1 MVEGVYGASNNEK
14 KENAMFKGSYVAL
27 VTPFKNGQVDYQKL
41 KELVEFH
48 VKNGTQGI
56 VPCGTTG
63 ESATLS
69 FDEHERMISEVVTM
83 VAGRLQVLAGAGSNN
98 TMEALR
104 LTRQAKKVGA
114 DGVLL
119 ITPYYNK
126 PTPEGLY
133 RHYKLIAEDVDIP
146 IVLYN
151 VPSRTGISILPETVA
166 RLSEIKNI
174 VGIKEASGSIDQ
186 TTQILQLCN
195 ITVLSG
201 DDSLTLP
208 TMSIGGRGVIS
219 VVANVVP
226 ADTAALTRYCLEG
239 NFDDARKC
247 HHKLFPLCKS
257 MFLETN
263 PIPVK
268 TAMRML
274 GRINGEM
281 RLPLCDM
288 TTEHEKQLMGAL
300 KNYGLMS

>member
-1 MVEGVYGASNNEK
+1 
-14 KENAMFKGSYVAL
+14 MFQGSLVAL
-27 VTPFKNGQVDYQKL
+27 VTPFQNGQVDYQKL

-69 FDEHERMISEVVTM
+69 FDEHERIIGEVVSM
-83 VAGRLQVLAGAGSNN
+83 VAGRIKVLAGAGSNN

-104 LTRQAKKVGA
+104 LTKHAKKMGA
-114 DGVLL
+114 DGALL

-126 PTPEGLY
+126 PTPAGLY
-133 RHYKLIAEDVDIP
+133 RHYQLIAEAVDIP
-146 IVLYN
+146 IIMYN

-174 VGIKEASGSIDQ
+174 VGIKEASGSLDQ

-208 TMSIGGRGVIS
+208 IMSVGGKGVIS

-239 NFDDARKC
+239 NFDAARKC
-247 HHKLFPLCKS
+247 HYKLFPLCKS
-257 MFLETN
+257 MFFETN

-288 TTEHEKQLMGAL
+288 TKEHDDQLMRAL
-300 KNYGLMS
+300 KQYGLMS

>member
-1 MVEGVYGASNNEK
+1 
-14 KENAMFKGSYVAL
+14 MFKGSLVAL
-27 VTPFKNGQVDYQKL
+27 VTPFKNGEVDYKKL

-48 VKNGTQGI
+48 ITQGTNGV

-63 ESATLS
+63 ESATLAIE
-69 FDEHERMISEVVTM
+69 EHERIIAEVVSM
-83 VAGRLQVLAGAGSNN
+83 AAGRIPVLAGTGSNN
-98 TMEALR
+98 TAEALR
-104 LTRQAKKVGA
+104 LTRHAKKVGA
-114 DGVLL
+114 SGALL

-133 RHYKLIAEDVDIP
+133 RHYKLIAEEVDIP
-146 IVLYN
+146 IVIYN

-166 RLSEIKNI
+166 KLAQIKNI

-186 TTQILQLCN
+186 VTQILQLCN

-208 TMSIGGRGVIS
+208 MMAVGGKGVIS

-226 ADTAALTRYCLEG
+226 ADTVALTKYCLEG
-239 NFDDARKC
+239 NYEAARNL
-247 HHKLFPLCKS
+247 HYKLFPLCKG
-257 MFLETN
+257 MFIETN

-268 TAMRML
+268 TALKLL

-281 RLPLCDM
+281 RLPLCEM
-288 TTEHEKQLMGAL
+288 TKENEHKLAGIL
-300 KNYGLMS
+300 KSYGLM

>member
-1 MVEGVYGASNNEK
+1 MFEGS
-14 KENAMFKGSYVAL
+14 FVAL
-27 VTPFKNGQVDYQKL
+27 VTPFKNGQIDYKKL
-41 KELVEFH
+41 KALVEFH
-48 VKNGTQGI
+48 IENGTNGI

-69 FDEHERMISEVVTM
+69 FDEHERMIGEVVSM
-83 VAGRLQVLAGAGSNN
+83 VGGRIRVLAGAGSNN

-104 LTRQAKKVGA
+104 LTRHAKKVGA
-114 DGVLL
+114 DGALL

-126 PTPEGLY
+126 PTQEGLY
-133 RHYKLIAEDVDIP
+133 RHYKLIAEEVDIP
-146 IVLYN
+146 IVIYN

-166 RLSEIKNI
+166 KLSEIKNI

-208 TMSIGGRGVIS
+208 IMSVGGKGVIS

-226 ADTAALTRYCLEG
+226 ADIAALTRYCLEG
-239 NFDDARKC
+239 NFEEARKC
-247 HHKLFPLCKS
+247 HHKLFPLCKG
-257 MFLETN
+257 MFIETN

-268 TAMRML
+268 TAMKLL
-274 GRINGEM
+274 GKINGEM

-288 TTEHEKQLMGAL
+288 TKEHENQLKNTL
-300 KNYGLMS
+300 KNYGLMP

>member
-1 MVEGVYGASNNEK
+1 MVG
-14 KENAMFKGSYVAL
+14 
-27 VTPFKNGQVDYQKL
+27 
-41 KELVEFH
+41 
-48 VKNGTQGI
+48 
-56 VPCGTTG
+56 
-63 ESATLS
+63 
-69 FDEHERMISEVVTM
+69 
-83 VAGRLQVLAGAGSNN
+83 GRIRVLAGAGSNN
-98 TMEALR
+98 TGEALR
-104 LTRQAKKVGA
+104 LTRHAKDVGA
-114 DGVLL
+114 DGALL

-133 RHYKLIAEDVDIP
+133 RHYKLIAEEVDIP
-146 IVLYN
+146 IVIYN

-208 TMSIGGRGVIS
+208 IMSVGGKGVIS
-219 VVANVVP
+219 VVANIVP

-239 NFDDARKC
+239 NFEAARKC
-247 HHKLFPLCKS
+247 HHKLFPLCKG
-257 MFLETN
+257 MFIETN

-268 TAMRML
+268 TAMKLL

-288 TTEHEKQLMGAL
+288 TKEHENQLVNTL
-300 KNYGLMS
+300 KKYGLMP

>member
-1 MVEGVYGASNNEK
+1 
-14 KENAMFKGSYVAL
+14 MFTGSLVAL
-27 VTPFKNGQVDYQKL
+27 VTPFKEGRIDYQKL

-48 VKNGTQGI
+48 IKNGTSGI

-69 FDEHERMISEVVTM
+69 FEEHEKLIGEVVSM
-83 VAGRLQVLAGAGSNN
+83 VAGRIKVLAGAGSNN
-98 TMEALR
+98 TSEALC
-104 LTRQAKKVGA
+104 LTRHAKKVGA
-114 DGVLL
+114 DGVLI

-133 RHYKLIAEDVDIP
+133 RHYKRIAEEVDIP
-146 IVLYN
+146 IVMYN

-174 VGIKEASGSIDQ
+174 VGVKEASGNIDQ

-208 TMSIGGRGVIS
+208 IMAVGGKGVIS
-219 VVANVVP
+219 VVANIAP
-226 ADTAALTRYCLEG
+226 AETAALTKFCREG
-239 NFDDARKC
+239 NFEAARKC
-247 HHKLFPLCKS
+247 HHKLFPLCKG
-257 MFLETN
+257 MFIETN

-268 TAMRML
+268 TAMKLL
-274 GRINGEM
+274 GRLNGEM

-288 TTEHEKQLMGAL
+288 TKEHEGQLAKIL
-300 KNYGLMS
+300 KEYGLLP

>member
-1 MVEGVYGASNNEK
+1 
-14 KENAMFKGSYVAL
+14 MFHGSLVAL
-27 VTPFKNGQVDYQKL
+27 VTPFQNGQVDYQKL

-69 FDEHERMISEVVTM
+69 FDEHERVIGEVVSM
-83 VAGRLQVLAGAGSNN
+83 VAGRIRVLAGAGSNN

-104 LTRQAKKVGA
+104 LTKHAKKLGA
-114 DGVLL
+114 DGALL

-133 RHYKLIAEDVDIP
+133 RHYKLIAEAVDIP
-146 IVLYN
+146 IIMYN

-166 RLSEIKNI
+166 RLAEMKNI

-208 TMSIGGRGVIS
+208 IMSVGGKGVIS

-239 NFDDARKC
+239 NFDAARKC
-247 HHKLFPLCKS
+247 HYKLFPLCKS
-257 MFLETN
+257 MFIETN

-268 TAMRML
+268 TAMRIL
-274 GRINGEM
+274 GRLNGEM

-288 TTEHEKQLMGAL
+288 TKEHESQLMGAL

>member
-1 MVEGVYGASNNEK
+1 
-14 KENAMFKGSYVAL
+14 MFHGSYVAL

-41 KELVEFH
+41 GELVEFH

-69 FDEHERMISEVVTM
+69 FEEHEKIIGEVVSI
-83 VAGRLQVLAGAGSNN
+83 VAGRIRVLAGAGSNN
-98 TMEALR
+98 TTEALR
-104 LTRQAKKVGA
+104 LAKHAKKIGA
-114 DGVLL
+114 DGALL

-133 RHYKLIAEDVDIP
+133 RHYKLIAESVDIP
-146 IVLYN
+146 IVMYN
-151 VPSRTGISILPETVA
+151 VPSRTGISIQPETVA

-186 TTQILQLCN
+186 ATQILQLCN

-208 TMSIGGRGVIS
+208 IMSVGGRGVIS

-226 ADTAALTRYCLEG
+226 ADTAALTRNCLEG
-239 NFDDARKC
+239 NFDAARKC
-247 HHKLFPLCKS
+247 HFKLFPLCKS
-257 MFLETN
+257 MFIETN

-274 GRINGEM
+274 GRLNGEM

-288 TTEHEKQLMGAL
+288 TKEHESQLMGTL
-300 KNYGLMS
+300 KNYGLIS